1 MVYFLI
7 FSKEPEIITVLQTL
21 MFQVRTEAEASPEA
35 VTSSV
40 VEGPRVNANS
50 LHWSTA
56 STYTVTNIS
65 NVSLKN
71 ITAEK

>member
-1 MVYFLI
+1 
-7 FSKEPEIITVLQTL
+7 